1 LGHIKTSRRMR
12 WGLAPSAVSVSRL
25 KKADASLTGRVVAIG
40 PDGVSRESRDDAL
53 SANRVAKHLNLTI
66 LTTSLLK
73 CSRYS
78 TARGSEDLTGND
90 GVLEVAC
97 RECAD
102 RSVCGRG
109 SLQATRV
116 VLDQKPTYAN

>member
-1 LGHIKTSRRMR
+1 MR

-25 KKADASLTGRVVAIG
+25 KKADASLTARMVAIG
-40 PDGVSRESRDDAL
+40 PDGVSRESRDDAP
-53 SANRVAKHLNLTI
+53 ANRVAKHLNLTN

-109 SLQATRV
+109 SLQAAWV